1 MAVISEK
8 ERSWVKENLDLRHNE
23 MTKEQAKQWLRLMMA
38 DQKKFFCLGIFGFVL
53 KRKRDAR
60 QMRFSKEELEEF
72 CGEFTLKVQLAAR
85 NRKVT
90 VSFPLFDLVG
100 RNVLRG
106 LTLIN

>member
-38 DQKKFFCLGIFGFVL
+38 DQKKFFSLGIFGFVL